1 MQNVWLSILP
11 PLITIAC
18 AVMSKKIL
26 PSLLLGLLV
35 GCYLLNPSLIG
46 GVETAIEKIITIL
59 SDKDNL
65 QVLLFL

>member
-1 MQNVWLSILP
+1 MQNAWFSILP

-18 AVMSKKIL
+18 AVWSKRIL

-35 GCYLLNPSLIG
+35 GSYIVNPSLIG

-65 QVLLFL
+65 QVL